1 MRDYDE
7 LGTKQEWVPH
17 LMYFHPRNT
26 ANKTVSTD
34 DRGLRATTS
43 IQDSRPTA
51 LLIGSSAVFG
61 IGATSDAATISSR
74 LNELTKLNWLN
85 FGGRAFNSTQEV
97 LLVQL
102 ANTKKVAGPLVM
114 LSGVNNLI
122 RALMPG
128 SYSSM
133 YGAFFQQS
141 LFEKQMA
148 IAAVGNRE
156 LSRMLFAGV
165 RAKFGLTKK
174 SIATAQTNSA
184 KAASYATMLT
194 VFERDCE
201 YLQMIAKN
209 SGTTSSFVL
218 QPFAP
223 WLNKTLATQE
233 KQLFALLDQEADG
246 FLLVLREIAE
256 YRDQYDK
263 DLRAICSK
271 VGMKYLN
278 LNDAPELQQPDWL
291 FVDRVHL
298 TDNGYDAVARLLV
311 RDLAL

>member
-1 MRDYDE
+1 
-7 LGTKQEWVPH
+7 
-17 LMYFHPRNT
+17 
-26 ANKTVSTD
+26 
-34 DRGLRATTS
+34 
-43 IQDSRPTA
+43 
-51 LLIGSSAVFG
+51 
-61 IGATSDAATISSR
+61 
-74 LNELTKLNWLN
+74 
-85 FGGRAFNSTQEV
+85 
-97 LLVQL
+97 
-102 ANTKKVAGPLVM
+102 
-114 LSGVNNLI
+114 
-122 RALMPG
+122 MPG

-278 LNDAPELQQPDWL
+278 LNEAPELQQPDWL

-311 RDLAL
+311 RDLAI